1 MTIHTRLVIA
11 AVATAVIFCTQRAPA
26 QQRTTFASSVNAVR
40 IDALATDSGKPIA
53 KLTAADFELTD
64 NGVVQQLSI
73 VSGDTTPLDIFLAF
87 DTSGSLT
94 PERLQALAAAARALV
109 GGLRAQ
115 DRVALV
121 TFDHRVV
128 LRSRLTRDATQ
139 LTRNLADITPSGGT
153 SMLDA
158 AFLSLSLH
166 DAEPGRALLILFG
179 DGVDTT
185 SWLTEAKVLDAA
197 RHSDIVAFPV
207 APYDKARHDR
217 PNAFSTMF
225 NAVYLNSFM
234 SELTKETGGRVLE
247 ADPKGDMRKVFADI
261 VEEFQNRY
269 LLAYVP
275 TGVSSTGWHDV
286 TVKLK
291 KRKGSVTARRGYFAK

>member
-1 MTIHTRLVIA
+1 MTMRAQLVTALA
-11 AVATAVIFCTQRAPA
+11 ATTIILSSARVPA
-26 QQRTTFASSVNAVR
+26 QQIATFASAVNAVR
-40 IDALATDSGKPIA
+40 IDALAVNGGKPITG
-53 KLTAADFELTD
+53 LTAADFELTD

-73 VSGDTTPLDIFLAF
+73 VSGETTPIDIFLAF

-94 PERLQALAAAARALV
+94 RERVQAFASAARALV
-109 GGLRAQ
+109 AGLRPR

-128 LRSRLTRDATQ
+128 LRSPLTRDAAQ
-139 LTRNLADITPSGGT
+139 LTANLADITPSGGT

-158 AFLSLSLH
+158 TFLSLSLH
-166 DAEPGRALLILFG
+166 DAEPGRALLMLFG

-185 SWLTEAKVLDAA
+185 SWLTASKVLDAA

-217 PNAFSTMF
+217 PNAFGSVF
-225 NAVYLNSFM
+225 NSIFM
-234 SELTKETGGRVLE
+234 SPFISELTKDTGGRVLE
-247 ADPKGDMRKVFADI
+247 ADPNGDMRKVFAEVI
-261 VEEFQNRY
+261 EEFQNRY

-286 TVKLK
+286 SVKLK
-291 KRKGSVTARRGYFAK
+291 KRKGTVTARRGYFAK